1 VRGLGRSGA
10 ATIARMS
17 SSSQAVVSSG
27 VPAAE
32 RVQRIERSDRWLS
45 LDFRE
50 LWNYRELLFV
60 LVWRDVAVRYKQTIL
75 GATWAIFQPLV
86 SMVVFTVVFGHLAGV
101 KPEYGVPYPLF
112 VFAGLLPWTY
122 FAASLTLSSQSLVS
136 NANLVTKVYFP
147 RLLIPLASIAVPIV
161 DFVIAL
167 GVLGGMFAWYGRL
180 PSWHIVFIVVF
191 VLMALLTALGVGLW
205 LSALNA
211 RYRDVP
217 YIVPFM
223 TQLWFFLT
231 PVVYGVG
238 LVPQDWRWLIALNP
252 MAGVVDGFRWAT
264 LGGGDPHYQVLA
276 TSAVIAV
283 LLTLSGL
290 VYFRKVERG
299 FADVI

>member
-1 VRGLGRSGA
+1 
-10 ATIARMS
+10 MS
-17 SSSQAVVSSG
+17 SSSQAVAAAA

-32 RVQRIERSDRWLS
+32 RVHRIERSDRWLS

-60 LVWRDVAVRYKQTIL
+60 LVWRDVAVRYKQTVL

-122 FAASLTLSSQSLVS
+122 FAASLTLSSTSLVS

-180 PSWHIVFIVVF
+180 PSWHIVFIGVF

-238 LVPQDWRWLIALNP
+238 LVPHDWRWLLALNP

-283 LLTLSGL
+283 LLTLSCL
-290 VYFRKVERG
+290 AYFRKVERG